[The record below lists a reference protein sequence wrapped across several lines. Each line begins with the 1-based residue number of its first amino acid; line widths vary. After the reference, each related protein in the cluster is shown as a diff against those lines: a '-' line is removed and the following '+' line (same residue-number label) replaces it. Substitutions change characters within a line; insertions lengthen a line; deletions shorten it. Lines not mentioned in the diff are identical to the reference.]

1 MDSIKI
7 GKFIKQLRKEK
18 GLTQIDL
25 ADKLLLSDKTI
36 SKWETGN
43 GLPDASTMIPLTK
56 ILGISVN
63 ELLSGERLSG
73 DEYVKRA
80 EENIINIMKD
90 KKTERKKFILINT
103 LAIVYCILF
112 VGVFLLAG
120 LLDVQDWVRIVL
132 IGVGLVVLFVGL
144 VMFCELDRQVGYFKC
159 SNCNHKFEP
168 TLTAYINGMHTI
180 KKRYLKCP
188 LCGKRT
194 WCTKVMGDED

>member
-25 ADKLLLSDKTI
+25 ADKLMLSDKTV

-43 GLPDASTMIPLTK
+43 GLPDVSLMVPLTE

-73 DEYVKRA
+73 DEYQKKA

-132 IGVGLVVLFVGL
+132 IGVGFVVLFVGI

-159 SNCNHKFEP
+159 KNCHHKFEP
-168 TLTAYINGMHTI
+168 TLTAYINGVHTI

-194 WCTKVMGDED
+194 WCTRVMGDED